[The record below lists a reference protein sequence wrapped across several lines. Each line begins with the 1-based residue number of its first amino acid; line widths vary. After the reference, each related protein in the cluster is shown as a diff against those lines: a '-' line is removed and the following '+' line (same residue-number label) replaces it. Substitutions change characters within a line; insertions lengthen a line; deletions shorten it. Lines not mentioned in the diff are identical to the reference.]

1 MAQGTR
7 KTPAAKNINI
17 FKELILPFK
26 ATKEEK
32 TPKF

>member
-7 KTPAAKNINI
+7 KTPAATNMNN
-17 FKELILPFK
+17 FKEPKIPFK

>member
-7 KTPAAKNINI
+7 KPPAAKNINI
-17 FKELILPFK
+17 FKEPNLPFK
-26 ATKEEK
+26 ASKEEK